1 MWMVVQMV
9 MWMVMSK
16 LQNDILLELHL
27 VLGKKSY
34 TCLKNTSKTP
44 KIAGFPYF

>member
-27 VLGKKSY
+27 VLGEKKV
-34 TCLKNTSKTP
+34 TP
-44 KIAGFPYF
+44 A

>member
-27 VLGKKSY
+27 VLGKKKLHLLEKY
-34 TCLKNTSKTP
+34 
-44 KIAGFPYF
+44 I